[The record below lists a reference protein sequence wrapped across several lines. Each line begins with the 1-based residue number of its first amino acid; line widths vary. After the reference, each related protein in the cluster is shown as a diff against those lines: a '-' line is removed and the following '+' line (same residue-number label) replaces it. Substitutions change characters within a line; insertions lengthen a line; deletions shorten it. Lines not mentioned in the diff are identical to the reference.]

1 MRRVRGIPRPL
12 ALMLVVAAS
21 LSIAWDVA
29 TPALQGPD
37 EARHFAYLQYLA
49 ETGHLPRATTG
60 NEALEVAPGSIEE
73 QDAMNTLDLR
83 ATLTNRRRQLDR
95 LCWKAL
101 VITKRQRTDD
111 RIRLAFKMGD
121 VGDFATQ
128 MRFKFSFAASVVML
142 LLRGG

>member
-1 MRRVRGIPRPL
+1 MASASTPTPGASRPRLGGRAGLLRRVGAIPRPL

-83 ATLTNRRRQLDR
+83 ATLTNRR
-95 LCWKAL
+95 
-101 VITKRQRTDD
+101 QRPAWSGVD
-111 RIRLAFKMGD
+111 L
-121 VGDFATQ
+121 
-128 MRFKFSFAASVVML
+128 SL
-142 LLRGG
+142 